1 MHGISRAE
9 SKRSRGWLVR
19 LYRDGNIYS
28 KFFSD
33 SRYRGKRKAFEVALK
48 HLHSLEQQFPR
59 EKLPFRT
66 TPLRRSKTGINGVC
80 LTYHRDRTGAKLRC
94 YSVHYRLNG
103 RPYNKRFYLHWYE
116 DPGFALKEAAAFRKE
131 MEAVMLREWKKQNG
145 HQR

>member
-1 MHGISRAE
+1 MQGISRAV

-19 LYRDGNIYS
+19 LYRDGETIS

-33 SRYRGKRKAFEVALK
+33 SRHGGKRQALQVAQA
-48 HLHSLEQQFPR
+48 HLHALEQQFPR

-80 LTYHRDRTGAKLRC
+80 LTYHRDRTGAKLHC
-94 YSVHYRLNG
+94 YSVHYRLSG

-116 DPGFALKEAAAFRKE
+116 DPAFALKEAAQFRKE
-131 MEAVMLREWKKQNG
+131 MEAVMLREWKRQNG
-145 HQR
+145 RQR